1 MVHHTST
8 CLLEDLLDSCT
19 KLVLDVLR
27 VPDAISSMC
36 KFFLGLNEIIVV
48 SKSFTGEQN
57 ACQGQKLN
65 GLQMTTKRMV
75 KRKKKLLIKHKQT
88 ICLLAPIDP

>member
-1 MVHHTST
+1 MSNKNFYGTPHLNMPSRRPAGQ
-8 CLLEDLLDSCT
+8 CT
-19 KLVLDVLR
+19 KLVLDALR
-27 VPDAISSMC
+27 VPDANSLMY

-75 KRKKKLLIKHKQT
+75 KRKKK
-88 ICLLAPIDP
+88 AAY